1 MIANGALSTARAT
14 LQTRAELADHSYVE
28 SSRALPTGVVTFLLT
43 DIQGSTRLWEHEPD
57 SMRAAL
63 VRHDAIVFACVR
75 RLNGHVIKSKG
86 EGDSVFAV
94 FRHVRDAVAA
104 AIVLQCALNAE
115 RWVTSAPIRVRMAI
129 HTGQIEL
136 RDGDYYGPT
145 VNRCARLRAL
155 AEGGQ
160 VLLSGVTAQI
170 VRAQLPAGAS
180 LTDLGTRQLKDIS
193 APEHVWQLMHPQM
206 SAGSATTKAV
216 APAAAPVRRAY
227 KLTDHLSRTPDGR
240 QWGERTR
247 HVASGLM
254 PDDEDGNIRCYA
266 SPTVAAL
273 LNPMNERFRLP
284 RLWEASVDR
293 EAGAGDALVACREV
307 TTLRQVAL
315 PTLTAQHHAR
325 FAVLCTQAA
334 WDGGLGATEFNSW
347 ANSWLAGQDTSGV
360 NARELADELEA
371 EAHRGTGLAH
381 PELLM
386 GANAARAAV
395 HASKI
400 SWLVGRARDEENS
413 RAIELAAEAIHTAL
427 RMTRLDLVSLSEQAV
442 PRAASAVPPV
452 RPAPSVAANRIL
464 RALPT

>member
-1 MIANGALSTARAT
+1 M
-14 LQTRAELADHSYVE
+14 
-28 SSRALPTGVVTFLLT
+28 
-43 DIQGSTRLWEHEPD
+43 
-57 SMRAAL
+57 
-63 VRHDAIVFACVR
+63 
-75 RLNGHVIKSKG
+75 
-86 EGDSVFAV
+86 
-94 FRHVRDAVAA
+94 
-104 AIVLQCALNAE
+104 
-115 RWVTSAPIRVRMAI
+115 
-129 HTGQIEL
+129 
-136 RDGDYYGPT
+136 
-145 VNRCARLRAL
+145 
-155 AEGGQ
+155 
-160 VLLSGVTAQI
+160 
-170 VRAQLPAGAS
+170 
-180 LTDLGTRQLKDIS
+180 
-193 APEHVWQLMHPQM
+193 
-206 SAGSATTKAV
+206 
-216 APAAAPVRRAY
+216 
-227 KLTDHLSRTPDGR
+227 
-240 QWGERTR
+240 
-247 HVASGLM
+247 
-254 PDDEDGNIRCYA
+254 
-266 SPTVAAL
+266 AAL